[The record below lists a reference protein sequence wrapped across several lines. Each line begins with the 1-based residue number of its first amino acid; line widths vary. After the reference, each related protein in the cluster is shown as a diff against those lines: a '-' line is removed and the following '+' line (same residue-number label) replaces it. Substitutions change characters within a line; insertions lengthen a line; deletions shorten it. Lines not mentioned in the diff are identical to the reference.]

1 MDVAVGRVVK
11 VHGIRGELAVESHTD
26 SPEQRFVKGAVLTAR
41 ARNGVSRTLTIASAR
56 PHGSRLLVRFAEI
69 SDRDAA
75 EAVRGMLLL
84 ADTDDLA
91 AIEDPD
97 EFYDFQLEGLRAEL
111 ADGTAVGTVTEVV
124 HAPAGELLALDRGGA
139 TTLVPFVRQIV
150 VEVDLNEGR
159 VVVDP
164 PEGLLDVE

>member
-26 SPEQRFVKGAVLTAR
+26 VPEQRFVTGAVLTAR
-41 ARNGVSRTLTIASAR
+41 AKDGWSRTLTIAAAR
-56 PHGSRLLVRFAEI
+56 QHGSRLLVRFAEI

-75 EAVRGMLLL
+75 ETVRGSLLL
-84 ADTDDLA
+84 ADTDDLS

-111 ADGTAVGTVTEVV
+111 ADGTAIGTVTDVV
-124 HAPAGELLALDRGGA
+124 HAPAGELLAVDSDGA

-150 VEVDLNEGR
+150 VEVSLQAGR
-159 VVVDP
+159 VVIDP
-164 PEGLLDVE
+164 PEGLFDVE

>member
-26 SPEQRFVKGAVLTAR
+26 VPEQRFVVGAVLTAR
-41 ARNGVSRTLTIASAR
+41 VSGGEPRRVTIVAAR
-56 PHGSRLLVRFAEI
+56 PHGSRFLLRFSELA
-69 SDRDAA
+69 DRDAA
-75 EAVRGMLLL
+75 ETLRGALLL
-84 ADTDDLA
+84 ADTDDLT

-111 ADGTAVGTVTEVV
+111 LDGTSVGTVSDVV
-124 HAPAGELLALDRGGA
+124 HAPAGELLAIERDQG

-150 VEVDLNEGR
+150 VEVNVDARR
-159 VVVDP
+159 VVLDP